1 VVVPGLPEWR
11 RVVPDI
17 NAEEVAALRNCG
29 VIDPTDMFTAE
40 EALAV
45 LRFGLELGRTVSTE
59 SGQ

>member
-1 VVVPGLPEWR
+1 M
-11 RVVPDI
+11 VPDI

-29 VIDPTDMFTAE
+29 VIDPTDIINAE

-45 LRFGLELGRTVSTE
+45 LRFGLELARTVSTE